1 MKPGLTRTLTSVP
14 KGISA
19 LRDDIDSAFFL
30 IQAKLKEKTELL
42 KKFESIEVKICEIL
56 KNSKED
62 DLSLLTSDQSD
73 LLELINVLEYNI
85 SAKKDYIR
93 NMTGKDFNVILES
106 GLSKDNPVKNDIN
119 KLIAESVE
127 IIKRISAL
135 KKINM
140 KMLTTQAEDLS
151 KQVREL
157 EIMNNITIIP
167 PKDL

>member
-1 MKPGLTRTLTSVP
+1 M
-14 KGISA
+14 
-19 LRDDIDSAFFL
+19 RDDIDSAFFL

-42 KKFESIEVKICEIL
+42 KKFESIEIKICEIL